1 MTFFTKEVKIGITA
15 ILALAVIYT
24 GFIFLKG
31 INLFNDTY
39 TYYVKIN
46 NINGLTPQ
54 SDVLVSGMKIGSVKS
69 INYNPEERNI
79 LIAIEVN
86 KEFTII
92 KGSTACLTKEMLA
105 STKLEINL
113 PANSYLPLE
122 PGDTI
127 IGKETTDLMASA
139 SEIVPQIQN
148 LLPKMDSILT
158 SINTILIDPSIQT
171 SIHNIEALT
180 NELRITTNEVNN
192 LLAKDVPSILNKTDA
207 ICYNMEIATNNLK
220 DIDFKGLESNV
231 NTTMQ
236 SLQLFTNKLNNENSN
251 LGLLL
256 NDNSLYHNLD
266 STLYNASA
274 LLKDL
279 RLQPKRYVHFSLFG
293 RK

>member
-158 SINTILIDPSIQT
+158 SINAILIDPSIQT

>member
-31 INLFNDTY
+31 IDLFNDTY

-92 KGSTACLTKEMLA
+92 KGSTASLTKEMLS

-180 NELRITTNEVNN
+180 NELKTTTNEVNN

>member
-31 INLFNDTY
+31 IDLFNDTY

-86 KEFTII
+86 KEFIII
-92 KGSTACLTKEMLA
+92 KGSTASLTKEMLS

-180 NELRITTNEVNN
+180 NELKTTTNEVNN

>member
-220 DIDFKGLESNV
+220 DINFKGLESNV

>member
-1 MTFFTKEVKIGITA
+1 MIFFTKEVKIGITA
-15 ILALAVIYT
+15 ILALAIIYT

-69 INYNPEERNI
+69 INYNSEERNI
-79 LIAIEVN
+79 LITIEVN
-86 KEFTII
+86 KEFTIV
-92 KGSTACLTKEMLA
+92 KGSTASLTKEMLA
-105 STKLEINL
+105 STKLELNM
-113 PANSYLPLE
+113 PDTNYPSLE

-127 IGKETTDLMASA
+127 IGKETIDLMASA

-158 SINTILIDPSIQT
+158 SINTILLHPSIQT
-171 SIHNIEALT
+171 SIHNIEILT
-180 NELRITTNEVNN
+180 NELRTTTNEVNS

-207 ICYNMEIATNNLK
+207 ICYNMEIVTSNLK
-220 DIDFKGLESNV
+220 DIDFKELEGNV

-236 SLQLFTNKLNNENSN
+236 SIQLFTNKLNNENSN

-256 NDNSLYHNLD
+256 NNNSLYHNLD
-266 STLYNASA
+266 STLYNAST

>member
-180 NELRITTNEVNN
+180 TELRTTTNEVNN

-220 DIDFKGLESNV
+220 DIDFKGVESNV
-231 NTTMQ
+231 NTTLQ

>member
-105 STKLEINL
+105 STKLEISL

-180 NELRITTNEVNN
+180 YELRTTTNEVNN

>member
-15 ILALAVIYT
+15 ILALTVIYT

>member
-127 IGKETTDLMASA
+127 IGKETTDLMTSA

-180 NELRITTNEVNN
+180 NELRTTTNEVNN

>member
-1 MTFFTKEVKIGITA
+1 MFFLTKEVKIGITA
-15 ILALAVIYT
+15 ILALVIIYT

-46 NINGLTPQ
+46 NISGLTPQ
-54 SDVLVSGMKIGSVKS
+54 SDVLVSGMKIGSVKN
-69 INYNPEERNI
+69 IRYNYETRNI
-79 LIAIEVN
+79 LISIEVD
-86 KEFTII
+86 KDFTIV
-92 KGSTACLTKEMLA
+92 KGSTASLAKEMLA
-105 STKLEINL
+105 STKLEINM
-113 PANSYLPLE
+113 PDNSYTPLT

-127 IGKETTDLMASA
+127 TGKETIDLMASA

-158 SINTILIDPSIQT
+158 SINAILLDPSIQT
-171 SIHNIEALT
+171 SIHNIEVLT
-180 NELRITTNEVNN
+180 NELRTTTSEVNS
-192 LLAKDVPSILNKTDA
+192 LLAKDVPSILNKADA
-207 ICYNMEIATNNLK
+207 ICYNMEIVTNNIK
-220 DIDFKGLESNV
+220 DIDFKGLEGNV
-231 NTTMQ
+231 NTTMH
-236 SLQLFTNKLNNENSN
+236 SLQLFTNKLNNDNSS

-266 STLYNASA
+266 STLYNAST

>member
-24 GFIFLKG
+24 GFFFLKG

-180 NELRITTNEVNN
+180 YELRTTTNEVNN

-251 LGLLL
+251 LGLFL

>member
-69 INYNPEERNI
+69 INYNPEDRNI

-180 NELRITTNEVNN
+180 TELRTTTNEVNN

-220 DIDFKGLESNV
+220 DIDFKGVESNV
-231 NTTMQ
+231 NTTLQ

>member
-31 INLFNDTY
+31 IDLFNDTY

-86 KEFTII
+86 KEFIII
-92 KGSTACLTKEMLA
+92 KGSTASLTKEMLS

-180 NELRITTNEVNN
+180 NELRTTTNEVHN